1 MVKTRRGGTMI
12 DEITKGM
19 PAPPSRPVH
28 KESPVGPSVG
38 PSVKPSVKPSVEP
51 SVEPP
56 VSEGPM
62 YGPVKKPPP
71 RPRRGGKTSRWLSYV
86 KKTMKANK
94 GKPLRVIMKIAKKTY
109 KKRI

>member
-28 KESPVGPSVG
+28 KESPVGPSVE
-38 PSVKPSVKPSVEP
+38 PSIGP

-62 YGPVKKPPP
+62 YGPVKRPPP